1 MSPILPVVID
11 DIDTLIG
18 LLPQDVARAVNGL
31 NGERRGMVE
40 VVIDI
45 GRTPIVRLATG
56 DRELVDREVTR
67 GDIEAVIERLG
78 AFGTDNRAGI
88 SGTLHRISALRN
100 RTGVIVGLT
109 CRIGRAVPGA
119 AEIIADEIAS
129 GRSIIVI
136 GRPGAGKTTIL
147 REAARLAAERRRVM
161 VVDTSNEIAGDGDV
175 PHKGIGRARR
185 MQVPRVSEQHAV
197 MIEAVENHMPEVV
210 VIDEIGTEEEAK
222 AARTIAER
230 GVQLVATAHGTDL
243 ANLMVNPTL
252 VDLVGGVDSVTIG
265 DDEARRR
272 GTAKTVL
279 ERKAPPTFDIVVE
292 LLAPAHVAVFPNVSE
307 AVDSMLRGESAGA
320 EERRIDDGQTSA
332 RWRKTWGDASRFT
345 HDATGAWG
353 VDPAA
358 IDLFAATP
366 PRSRRLP
373 SRREERRLER
383 AERQARRATHPGRRG
398 RGR

>member
-11 DIDTLIG
+11 DLDTLIS
-18 LLPQDVARAVNGL
+18 LLPRDVARAIGQL

-45 GRTPIVRLATG
+45 GRPPIARTAAG
-56 DRELVDREVTR
+56 DREIVEREITR

-100 RTGVIVGLT
+100 RTGTIVGLT

-129 GRSIIVI
+129 GRSILVM

-210 VIDEIGTEEEAK
+210 VIDEIGTEEETK

-230 GVQLVATAHGTDL
+230 GVQLIATAHGTDI

-252 VDLVGGVDSVTIG
+252 VDLVGGVQSVTIG

-272 GTAKTVL
+272 GTAKTVI
-279 ERKAPPTFDIVVE
+279 ERTAPPTFDVVVE
-292 LLAPAHVAVFPNVSE
+292 LIAPAHVAVFPNVAE

-320 EERRIDDGQTSA
+320 EERRIEDGQTSA

-345 HDATGAWG
+345 HDATAAWG
-353 VDPAA
+353 VDPVE
-358 IDLFAATP
+358 IEVHATP
-366 PRSRRLP
+366 RRRTP
-373 SRREERRLER
+373 SRREERRMER
-383 AERQARRATHPGRRG
+383 AERRGRKEAPRRG
-398 RGR
+398 RSR

>member
-18 LLPQDVARAVNGL
+18 LLPSDVARAVNLL

-40 VVIDI
+40 VVMDI
-45 GRTPIVRLATG
+45 GRAPIARLATG
-56 DRELVDREVTR
+56 DREIAEREITR
-67 GDIEAVIERLG
+67 GDIDAVIERLG

-147 REAARLAAERRRVM
+147 REAARIAAERRRVM

-243 ANLMVNPTL
+243 GSLMVNPTI
-252 VDLVGGVDSVTIG
+252 VDLVGGVESVTIG

-272 GTAKTVL
+272 GTAKTVI

-292 LLAPAHVAVFPNVSE
+292 LIAPAHIAVFPNVAE
-307 AVDSMLRGESAGA
+307 AVDAMLRGEAAGA
-320 EERRIDDGQTSA
+320 EERRTEDGHMSA
-332 RWRKTWGDASRFT
+332 RWRKAWGDASRFT
-345 HDATGAWG
+345 HDATAAWG
-353 VDPAA
+353 IDPEELGMVVA
-358 IDLFAATP
+358 
-366 PRSRRLP
+366 PRVRRTP
-373 SRREERRLER
+373 SRREERR
-383 AERQARRATHPGRRG
+383 AERSERRG
-398 RGR
+398 RSEAPRRHRGR